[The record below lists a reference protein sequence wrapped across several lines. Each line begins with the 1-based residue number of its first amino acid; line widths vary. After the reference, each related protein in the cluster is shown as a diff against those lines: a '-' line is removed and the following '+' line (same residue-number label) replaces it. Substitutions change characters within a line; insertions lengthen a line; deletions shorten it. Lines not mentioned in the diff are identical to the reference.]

1 MRRMIA
7 LSREFNKKRM
17 VFGKLAAENKLQAS
31 VLFDMVIIETHDAI
45 MIHFLGI
52 NTQRQPFTDTI
63 CNQTFW
69 KD

>member
-31 VLFDMVIIETHDAI
+31 VLFDMVLIHVTHCELKF
-45 MIHFLGI
+45 IH
-52 NTQRQPFTDTI
+52 
-63 CNQTFW
+63 
-69 KD
+69 